1 MKKIISFSLYGN
13 KPNFQVGAV
22 VNVIEAK
29 RVYPD
34 WKCRFYTTDE
44 NVMCKQLEYLGAEVI
59 RMDDWIEGKTLWRFL
74 AVDDAD
80 VCIVRDADSVVNE
93 KEALSVEQWLNGL
106 RIPPSA
112 VSGLWAAFGTP
123 EWQSR
128 WEEKTIKEEKLKW
141 HRTHDHP
148 HHDSFAMGAG
158 MWGCN
163 NTIEGEQYS
172 LPDTMENMVR
182 EWTRRKPFYR
192 FSDQDFLEE
201 KVFPIAAHSMYTHG
215 RQGEPF
221 PPHPP
226 IRHSRFIGDYA
237 FAASEWLGFVR

>member
-44 NVMCKQLEYLGAEVI
+44 DVVCRQLEYLGAEVI
-59 RMDDWIEGKTLWRFL
+59 RMDDWTEGKTLWRFL

-80 VCIVRDADSVVNE
+80 VCIMRDTDSVVNE
-93 KEALSVEQWLNGL
+93 KEALSVDEWLGGAFSMAGHEPQW
-106 RIPPSA
+106 
-112 VSGLWAAFGTP
+112 
-123 EWQSR
+123 
-128 WEEKTIKEEKLKW
+128 KEGILKGEKLKW
-141 HRTHDHP
+141 HRMHDHR

-163 NTIEGEQYS
+163 NNTGGEEQS
-172 LPDTMENMVR
+172 LPDTMENMAK
-182 EWTRRKPFYR
+182 EWTRQKPFYR
-192 FSDQDFLEE
+192 CSDQDFLKE
-201 KVFPIAAHSMYTHG
+201 KVFPMAVRSMYTHG
-215 RQGEPF
+215 RKGKAF

-237 FAASEWLGFVR
+237 FAESGWGGFTR